1 MEDVVFKKRTVSGPK
16 DSLFKTKVTKWRKE
30 EGGRTILT

>member
-1 MEDVVFKKRTVSGPK
+1 MEALVFKKRIDSDPN
-16 DSLFKTKVTKWRKE
+16 DSLFKTKVTRWRKE